1 MYASSSI
8 RRYGLVAAAIV
19 VGLSLGAAKATADLN
34 PAAISYQRPDQIK
47 WVDGKNGAFTAF
59 LHGDPSK
66 AGLYIILVRW
76 TPHHMSRPHFHPH
89 DRYITVLKGTWWV
102 GTGTKYDPD
111 STVAMPTGSA
121 VTHFAKQIHYD
132 GAKDEECT
140 LEIVGEGP
148 QTPTPAEV
156 K

>member
-1 MYASSSI
+1 MFASSSI
-8 RRYGLVAAAIV
+8 RRYWLVAAAIV
-19 VGLSLGAAKATADLN
+19 MVLSLGAAKATADLN
-34 PAAISYQRPDQIK
+34 PAAISYQGPKQIK
-47 WVDGKNGAFTAF
+47 WVDGGNGALTAV

-66 AGLYIILVRW
+66 TGLYIILVKW
-76 TPHHMSRPHFHPH
+76 TPHHMSRPHFHQH
-89 DRYITVLKGTWWV
+89 DRYVTVLAGTWWV

-111 STVAMPTGSA
+111 STVAMPTGSY
-121 VTHFAKQIHYD
+121 VTHFGKQIHYD
-132 GAKDEECT
+132 GAKDEEVT